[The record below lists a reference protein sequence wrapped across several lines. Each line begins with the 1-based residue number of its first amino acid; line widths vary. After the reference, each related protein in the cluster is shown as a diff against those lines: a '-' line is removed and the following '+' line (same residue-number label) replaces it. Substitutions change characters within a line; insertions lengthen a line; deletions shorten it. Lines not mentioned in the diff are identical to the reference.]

1 MSDKYQVER
10 WSGAGTPDERELR
23 AKLEAEGYKVLEWSD
38 RPGITY
44 TTHQHEEDQSHCIVS
59 GQIEFTVENAGVF
72 VLGAGDRDYL
82 PAGTPHAARVVGDE
96 VVFYLIGAKV

>member
-1 MSDKYQVER
+1 MSGNYRVEK
-10 WSGAGTPDERELR
+10 WAGAGSPDGNELR
-23 AKLEAEGYKVLEWSD
+23 AKLEGEGYKVLEWSD

-44 TTHQHEEDQSHCIVS
+44 STHQHEEDQSHCIVS
-59 GQIEFTVENAGVF
+59 GQIEFTVGDQGVF

-82 PAGTPHAARVVGDE
+82 PAGTPHSARVVGDE